1 MQQAAA
7 KAASER
13 ISDGVRTTPIIH
25 HIGSS
30 GEGASTMM
38 KQATSIVGIR
48 ASPLMYMYSGHDS
61 TISPL
66 LAALGQPE
74 SHWPPF
80 TANLV
85 YELWQRGPVD
95 GNRQQQQGRQQ
106 GAGGS
111 GQWGA
116 GGGGDVGEGG
126 EQQEMRRRQRQAGR
140 LRRRLGMAPQGGGSG
155 RRTSSGGGKGGGR
168 DSAAAPAF
176 DVRVLY
182 NQQVMDLQYSRKGRR
197 RMHPRCS
204 AMLPTP
210 FSIREPCMCVW
221 QPLGRLY
228 VSR

>member
-1 MQQAAA
+1 MQQATATA
-7 KAASER
+7 TSEQ
-13 ISDGVRTTPIIH
+13 IVGGVRSTLLTDQA
-25 HIGSS
+25 GSS
-30 GEGASTMM
+30 GGGASTM
-38 KQATSIVGIR
+38 KQATGGGGVG
-48 ASPLMYMYSGHDS
+48 AFPLMYMYSGHDS

-95 GNRQQQQGRQQ
+95 GNRQQQQGDE
-106 GAGGS
+106 GS
-111 GQWGA
+111 VGQWGA
-116 GGGGDVGEGG
+116 GGGGDEGEGK

>member
-1 MQQAAA
+1 
-7 KAASER
+7 
-13 ISDGVRTTPIIH
+13 
-25 HIGSS
+25 
-30 GEGASTMM
+30 MM

-95 GNRQQQQGRQQ
+95 GNRQQQQGDE
-106 GAGGS
+106 GS
-111 GQWGA
+111 VGQWGA
-116 GGGGDVGEGG
+116 GGGGDEGEGK

-155 RRTSSGGGKGGGR
+155 GGGKGGGS

-182 NQQVMDLQYSRKGRR
+182 NQQVMDLQCSRKGRR
-197 RMHPRCS
+197 RHAPSLQSDAVHFR
-204 AMLPTP
+204 
-210 FSIREPCMCVW
+210 
-221 QPLGRLY
+221 
-228 VSR
+228 